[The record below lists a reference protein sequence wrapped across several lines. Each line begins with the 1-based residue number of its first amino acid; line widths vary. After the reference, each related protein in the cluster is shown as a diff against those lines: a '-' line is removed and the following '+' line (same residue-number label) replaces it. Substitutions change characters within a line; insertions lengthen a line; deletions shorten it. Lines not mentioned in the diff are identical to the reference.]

1 MRKKYKS
8 FEYIIKGSFV
18 RVHKLISSS
27 FACCSRNF
35 FEIFSEYLM
44 LVIFPPIEIQDISF
58 KQNNGNKNWL
68 SIGMLATK
76 NNPNDIKVNIRD
88 VFETI
93 PDNVT
98 EEDF

>member
-27 FACCSRNF
+27 FACFLRSF
-35 FEIFSEYLM
+35 FETFSEYLM

-58 KQNNGNKNWL
+58 KPNNGNKNLIFRL
-68 SIGMLATK
+68 SNL
-76 NNPNDIKVNIRD
+76 
-88 VFETI
+88 
-93 PDNVT
+93 
-98 EEDF
+98 